1 MNNFNINTNFTAYKN
16 CENSLD
22 YALNSF
28 CSSKTENI
36 FENNTLSKTFSG
48 NSAASR
54 RLKNMFRS
62 IDQKISLLNLS
73 TSQDNFS
80 SNVTNKA
87 SDLFT
92 ELKESNDPF
101 KKQEIMD
108 KVDNFFDNVKKG
120 CF

>member
-28 CSSKTENI
+28 CSSKTSSI
-36 FENNTLSKTFSG
+36 FENNLPSKTSG
-48 NSAASR
+48 GSSAASR
-54 RLKNMFRS
+54 RLKNLFRS
-62 IDQKISLLNLS
+62 IDQKITLIDVA
-73 TSQDNFS
+73 TSQNNFS

-87 SDLFT
+87 TDLLV
-92 ELKESNDPF
+92 ELRENNDPF

-108 KVDNFFDNVKKG
+108 KVDNFFANVKKG
-120 CF
+120 DF